1 LDFAKNTAPY
11 HGWLAIPNLVNAAL
25 RKLKHFAHLLVA
37 GTVLAIVGVDSTFVA
52 RLVADLSLKGLSL
65 NQIREHFHLI
75 YAIDLTKHELQKVR
89 YKAAQKAKDVNHAI
103 DREVAPKV
111 HTMEGD
117 ELFQGNENVILGAAD
132 KKSGYLLGIKHAP
145 DRTEES
151 LSAFFRPIARK
162 FTNIRVVITDLF
174 RPYVDVVKILFAK
187 AQHLL
192 CHVHGR
198 RAVMRKLDKL
208 EARLRRLKRQVEEGT
223 RSLERARH
231 QIQVAGARQAALA
244 KNVQDLQRKI
254 KSLEKKKRVA
264 SQGRTK
270 TVGKQLASARAR
282 LARYR
287 DNAGKLEQKVAKLQA
302 RRDALRQQVRHDAR
316 LVARRRQDVLQSG
329 RLARRVYDLLE
340 DRSPVFENHKAH
352 LLEVLGRSR
361 ASLAP
366 YLAKFIKNHAALFS
380 LRKARDLAPNHQNT
394 NRIEGIF
401 GLFRP
406 LLNSTRLLQTP
417 AGINAYGELFR
428 LYHNTTPPYTGPR
441 NNSTPA
447 GRLGVKLHGKTYL
460 DLILPTRQR
469 MTVLLASQEV
479 LASNHVIKAR
489 PWPGPACQILAS

>member
-1 LDFAKNTAPY
+1 M
-11 HGWLAIPNLVNAAL
+11 
-25 RKLKHFAHLLVA
+25 
-37 GTVLAIVGVDSTFVA
+37 
-52 RLVADLSLKGLSL
+52 SL
-65 NQIREHFHLI
+65 NQIREHLHLI
-75 YAIDLTKHELQKVR
+75 YSIDLTKHELQKIR
-89 YKAAQKAKDVNHAI
+89 YKAAQKAKDINHAI

-111 HTMEGD
+111 NTMEGD

-151 LSAFFRPIARK
+151 LSAFFRPIARMY
-162 FTNIRVVITDLF
+162 TNIRVVITDLF
-174 RPYVDVVKILFAK
+174 RPYVDVVKILFAR
-187 AQHLL
+187 ARHLL

-198 RAVMRKLDKL
+198 RAIMRKLDKL
-208 EARLRRLKRQVEEGT
+208 KTKLRRLKRQVVEGT

-231 QIQVAGARQAALA
+231 QIHVVGARQAALA
-244 KNVQDLQRKI
+244 KKIQDLQRKI
-254 KSLEKKKRVA
+254 KSLEKKKRTA
-264 SQGRTK
+264 PRGRTK

-287 DNAGKLEQKVAKLQA
+287 DNVEKLEQKVAKLQA
-302 RRDALRQQVRHDAR
+302 RRDVLRQQVRHDAR

-340 DRSPVFENHKAH
+340 DRSPAFENHKEH
-352 LLEVLGRSR
+352 LLEVLGKSR

-366 YLAKFIKNHAALFS
+366 YLAKFITNHAALFS
-380 LRKARDLAPNHQNT
+380 LRKVRDLAPNHQNT
-394 NRIEGIF
+394 NMIEGIF

-441 NNSTPA
+441 NESSPA
-447 GRLGVKLHGKTYL
+447 GRLGMKLRGKTYL
-460 DLILPTRQR
+460 DMIFPTRRR

-479 LASNHVIKAR
+479 LSTHLTIKVR
-489 PWPGPACQILAS
+489 PWPGPTCQVLAS